1 MRQIPLC
8 RAKEMM
14 FAGDQVSAAEALS
27 LGLCNRVVPRA
38 RLLAETLELAQR
50 IAAKSPLALKLL
62 KRSMRQ
68 GLEMP
73 LGAAL
78 QYEQAMVSLAFD
90 TADMQE
96 GAGAFLEKRAAE
108 FTGD

>member
-1 MRQIPLC
+1 
-8 RAKEMM
+8 
-14 FAGDQVSAAEALS
+14 
-27 LGLCNRVVPRA
+27 VVPRA
-38 RLLAETLELAQR
+38 QLMTETLELAQR
-50 IAAKSPLALKLL
+50 IAQKSPLTLKLL

-90 TADMQE
+90 TQDVQE
-96 GAGAFLEKRAAE
+96 GCSAFLEKRVARFIGE
-108 FTGD
+108 